1 MKLEAN
7 LEVVNNM
14 ANHKGYKKVP
24 PCFCQLSFA
33 KDSAS
38 NKFFLIVNSTK
49 KPHAD
54 KYRVVHLEHNLKLAE
69 FSNDFFQNFEAS
81 K

>member
-49 KPHAD
+49 KPTVD
-54 KYRVVHLEHNLKLAE
+54 KYRVSETKKIRIYQVFEL
-69 FSNDFFQNFEAS
+69 FS
-81 K
+81 